1 MPDTLQTDM
10 LQVELLASEIVA
22 HLKDTEPGH
31 CARVDF
37 LERSEALSV
46 CQYIIH
52 QQLLQGIAFH
62 ILISNEAQ
70 MKADTIFITT
80 DKAIEIRNRKLE
92 RLCLFISSDL
102 VDAAYSSIAN
112 SFALID
118 GRALHSLVLKRVL
131 SQLSSE
137 FSSVAR
143 AVFARLRGLSSVSD
157 EQRLDFVLSL
167 FRRMQSGETTQIGLE
182 LWRIGFIADGSDTF
196 VSKLDNNR
204 DCVLSLSRPNKL
216 GATTRERIQ
225 GIKVDASTA
234 NALAQ
239 FFHGRAMND
248 VRTWSRELAGEQ
260 ILTFDRWVF
269 PKTDPSDMRSVSITP
284 FVNARGEVEPRC
296 HLSQPDGAKGGLL
309 ARYGARETI
318 VVRWKT
324 DPELPKDL
332 SRWRVGIVPSGSE
345 NGFEECIDERSVAGN
360 RRSVTIKLDVDFD
373 EPPDY
378 AVCIRITPLSANGSE
393 IINQEIGEAFFADSH
408 EFFLV
413 KDVAASLPEPP
424 RKGLRTVPTLAFG
437 RLEVAV
443 DMRENILVETEP
455 EWINKDLEYFRLRLN
470 DHRILNI
477 GLSNSL
483 LALEKQILAEPRVGG
498 CFILD
503 VDEVRPVDKQ
513 SFTPYALL
521 KGNSE
526 SWLSFWRVREAF
538 FKRLNQS
545 DVRAV
550 IESADWTPELAT
562 SALRYAQI
570 YRELIDD
577 LVSRGVDVSEL
588 REALSIDT
596 LLIRNT
602 GSGEQVEEAV
612 VILPTHPLRAA
623 WLASYTQLLREW
635 ENQLLDSQPR
645 ERKRSIDLQALR
657 LLVPTNVPAFA
668 YHAAAATTAFAFFQN
683 LRFFQG
689 VALPAGVPD
698 PHRRYGDIAVMLDTG
713 VDQLGVGDI
722 QPYHLAEHLA
732 KFHQLHPYAET
743 LVTTLINPDRG
754 DFFAEALKKFLS
766 IRTSANETEQMH
778 DLPAF
783 QIISY
788 AEDGHKSTFQALEQV
803 RQQQIDQR
811 YGRSSDHFLP
821 GLTMTAR
828 SMHQLEKTAPPEA
841 HIAVIT
847 DFTRPVIVA
856 SSPSSDMA
864 GSDTSSFSLYGL
876 INRFVSQFISDSD
889 GLLWRHRIVTEGV
902 RKPEPHP
909 AGPKYSET
917 LMELHTTLLDAGGY
931 LLGGAAETRPVLEVR
946 LEAKRRDL
954 LERLHANTNWV
965 ITLDRFFT
973 LDYYDSPNQPGLNE
987 VARKYVLDYSPEFT
1001 EGLGHRMM
1009 VTTAWHE
1016 EIGSLLSQAMDDLGF
1031 ASIDHSVSRLL
1042 HQLKTISGRLA
1053 LEALESTAGAAAAV
1067 GLGVVTAW
1075 LQKNKKL
1082 RQAVLVPVDIYPRL
1096 FSQDGSGKTIRG
1108 ERRCDLVLVSLKRNI
1123 VDATFIEVKWRRG
1136 RVPLEELAQ
1145 DMVLQMEGS
1154 AQAMKNRFFNEN
1166 RIDGALQ
1173 RSYLA
1178 NVLRFYFE
1186 RSRRYNLFE
1195 PDTESSFLEHVTR
1208 LEKTG
1213 LDFRASY
1220 EGYIV
1225 SLDSEPRK
1233 PLLLDN
1239 AKVVVLTARD
1249 FESDT
1254 ELFPTL
1260 AQSMSGQSWT
1270 DITTVEEQHH
1280 DPDAIQSNTY
1290 EVQDVEDS
1298 TNTQPFQPEEHSV
1311 TNKFEENSSLDA
1323 QNQVDTNEVIIPL
1336 GEALGERVDWNPGV
1350 KGSPH
1355 LFILGIPGQGK
1366 SWTVTRIL
1374 SELGQ
1379 QNIPALVLDFH
1390 GQFAE
1395 SQGAFIKTVQPIVLD
1410 AAKGLPFSP
1419 FECSQGGG
1427 QGGWMANALAVAEI
1441 FAYVAGLGEMQ
1452 KDIVYTSVRDAYKA
1466 RGFDDDI
1473 DDATTQIL
1481 EYPTLKDVLKRIELH
1496 EQTRHVANVAAR
1508 CRPLLEMDLFRPTEQ
1523 PADLLALVR
1532 NGLVIDLHNLFA
1544 ETLQMAAGAFV
1555 LRKLYKD
1562 MFRWGYAKRL
1572 RLAIVLDE
1580 AHRLAKDITLPKLMK
1595 EGRKFGISVI
1605 VASQGMGDFHT
1616 DVLSNA
1622 GTKVIFRVNYPE
1634 SRKVSGFIRGRPGQ
1648 DLSERIEQL
1657 SIGSAYVQTPE
1668 MMYGSVVKMYPL
1680 EE

>member
-1 MPDTLQTDM
+1 MLDTLQTDA
-10 LQVELLASEIVA
+10 LQVELLAHEVVA
-22 HLKDTEPGH
+22 CLKDTEPGH

-37 LERSEALSV
+37 LNRSVSVSV
-46 CQYIIH
+46 CQYIMH
-52 QQLLQGIAFH
+52 QQLAHGVVFH
-62 ILISNEAQ
+62 ILASHEAQ
-70 MKADTIFITT
+70 TKSNVIFITT
-80 DKAIEIRNRKLE
+80 DKAIEIRNRKQE
-92 RLCLFISSDL
+92 RLCLFVPSDL

-118 GRALHSLVLKRVL
+118 GRELHSLVLKHVL
-131 SQLSSE
+131 AQLSPE
-137 FSSVAR
+137 LSSAVR
-143 AVFARLRGLSSVSD
+143 TVFARLRGLPGVSD

-182 LWRIGFIADGSDTF
+182 LWRVGLIADSSDTF
-196 VSKLDNNR
+196 ILRLDNNR

-225 GIKVDASTA
+225 SIKVDATTA
-234 NALAQ
+234 TDLSQ

-248 VRTWSRELAGEQ
+248 VRTWSRELAKKQ
-260 ILTFDRWVF
+260 MLTFDRWVF
-269 PKTDPSDMRSVSITP
+269 PKTDPSDMRSVSIAP
-284 FVNARGEVEPRC
+284 FVNARGEVERYC
-296 HLSQPDGAKGGLL
+296 HLSQPDGAKGSLL
-309 ARYGARETI
+309 ARYGARESIT
-318 VVRWKT
+318 VRWKT

-345 NGFEECIDERSVAGN
+345 NGFEECVDERSVVGD
-360 RRSVTIKLDVDFD
+360 RRTVTIKLDMDFD

-378 AVCIRITPLSANGSE
+378 AVCIRIAPVGADGNE
-393 IINQEIGEAFFADSH
+393 IINQETGEAFFADSH

-413 KDVAASLPEPP
+413 KDVAATLPEPP
-424 RKGLRTVPTLAFG
+424 RKSLRTVPTLAFG
-437 RLEVAV
+437 RLEVAI
-443 DMRENILVETEP
+443 DMRENTLVETEP

-470 DHRILNI
+470 ERRVLNI
-477 GLSNSL
+477 GLSSLL
-483 LALEKQILAEPRVGG
+483 LALEKQILVEPREGG

-503 VDEVRPVDKQ
+503 VDEVQPVDKQ
-513 SFTPYALL
+513 RFSVYPLL
-521 KGNSE
+521 AGNAE
-526 SWLSFWRVREAF
+526 SWSVFWRAREVF
-538 FKRLNQS
+538 FKRLKQT

-550 IESADWTPELAT
+550 IEAADWTPDLAAA
-562 SALRYAQI
+562 ALRYAQA

-577 LVSRGVDVSEL
+577 LVSRGADVSEL
-588 REALSIDT
+588 REVLSIDT

-602 GSGEQVEEAV
+602 GGKEQVEEAV
-612 VILPTHPLRAA
+612 VVLPTHPLRAA
-623 WLASYTQLLREW
+623 WFASYTQLLREW
-635 ENQLLDSQPR
+635 EKQLLDYQPR
-645 ERKRSIDLQALR
+645 ERKLSIDLQALR

-668 YHAAAATTAFAFFQN
+668 YHAAASTMAFAFFQN
-683 LRFFQG
+683 LRFFHG

-698 PHRRYGDIAVMLDTG
+698 PHRRYGDIAVILDTG
-713 VDQLGVGDI
+713 VDQVGVGDI
-722 QPYHLAEHLA
+722 QPDQLAEHLA
-732 KFHQLHPYAET
+732 KFHQLHPYAGT

-754 DFFAEALKKFLS
+754 DFFAEALKKFLAM
-766 IRTSANETEQMH
+766 RTPVNESEQMH
-778 DLPAF
+778 YLPAF

-788 AEDGHKSTFQALEQV
+788 AEDEHKSTFQALEQV
-803 RQQQIDQR
+803 RQQQIDQH
-811 YGRSSDHFLP
+811 YGRNSDHFQP
-821 GLTMTAR
+821 GLTMTVR
-828 SMHQLEKTAPPEA
+828 SMSQLERAAPPEA
-841 HIAVIT
+841 HIAAVT
-847 DFTRPVIVA
+847 DFTRPTIVA
-856 SSPSSDMA
+856 SSPLSDMA

-876 INRFVSQFISDSD
+876 INRFVSQFTSDSQ

-931 LLGGAAETRPVLEVR
+931 LLGGPAETRPVLEVR

-973 LDYYDSPNQPGLNE
+973 LDYYDSPNQPGLDE

-1016 EIGSLLSQAMDDLGF
+1016 EIGSLLSQAMGELGF
-1031 ASIDHSVSRLL
+1031 ANIDQSVSRLL
-1042 HQLKTISGRLA
+1042 HHLKTISGRLA
-1053 LEALESTAGAAAAV
+1053 LEALESPTSAAAAV

-1082 RQAVLVPVDIYPRL
+1082 RQAVLVPVDIYPRI
-1096 FSQDGSGKTIRG
+1096 FSQDGSGKPTRG

-1136 RVPLEELAQ
+1136 HAPLEELAQ
-1145 DMVLQMEGS
+1145 NMVLQMEGS
-1154 AQAMKNRFFNEN
+1154 ARAMKNRFFNEK
-1166 RIDGALQ
+1166 RVDGALQ

-1186 RSRRYNLFE
+1186 RSRRYKLFD
-1195 PDTESSFLEHVTR
+1195 PDVENSFLEHATR

-1213 LDFRASY
+1213 LDFRPSY

-1225 SLDSEPRK
+1225 SLDSERRK

-1239 AKVVVLTARD
+1239 SKVIVLTARD

-1254 ELFPTL
+1254 ENFPAL
-1260 AQSMSGQSWT
+1260 AQSTSGESWT
-1270 DITTVEEQHH
+1270 EITDFEEQQDDPDITQPNIAKIE
-1280 DPDAIQSNTY
+1280 I
-1290 EVQDVEDS
+1290 VEDRTAVKPLQHVEYS
-1298 TNTQPFQPEEHSV
+1298 ASSNIYPDSPLDVQNPV
-1311 TNKFEENSSLDA
+1311 NNS
-1323 QNQVDTNEVIIPL
+1323 EVVIPL
-1336 GEALGERVDWNPGV
+1336 GETLGEPVDWKPGV
-1350 KGSPH
+1350 QGSPH

-1374 SELGQ
+1374 SELGR
-1379 QNIPALVLDFH
+1379 QNVPALVLDFH

-1395 SQGAFIKTVQPIVLD
+1395 PQSTFIKAVQPSVLD

-1419 FECSQGGG
+1419 FECTQEVG
-1427 QGGWMANALAVAEI
+1427 QGGWKANALAVAEI
-1441 FAYVAGLGEMQ
+1441 FEYAAGLGEMQ
-1452 KDIVYTSVRDAYKA
+1452 KDIVYTSVRDAYRA
-1466 RGFDDDI
+1466 RGFDDGDGAI
-1473 DDATTQIL
+1473 AQMLD
-1481 EYPTLKDVLKRIELH
+1481 YPTLKDVLKRIEQR

-1523 PADLLALVR
+1523 PTDLLPLVR
-1532 NGLVIDLHNLFA
+1532 SGLVIDLHNLFA

-1562 MFRWGYAKRL
+1562 MFRWGYAKQL

-1605 VASQGMGDFHT
+1605 VASQGMGDFHS

-1622 GTKVIFRVNYPE
+1622 GTKIIFRVNYPE
-1634 SRKVSGFIRGRPGQ
+1634 SRKVSGYIRGRQGQ
-1648 DLSERIEQL
+1648 DLPERIEQL
-1657 SIGSAYVQTPE
+1657 SIGSAYVQTAE